1 MYIWGSITLQ
11 PPGNTCGIDSSEGGG
26 DDALITCGNKVH
38 ICHVYGAAKR
48 FDPEESTCGIDSGER
63 GGDDA
68 FITCFS
74 KEHICHMYIGHCI
87 YVMCI

>member
-1 MYIWGSITLQ
+1 MSCI
-11 PPGNTCGIDSSEGGG
+11 
-26 DDALITCGNKVH
+26 
-38 ICHVYGAAKR
+38 YGAAKR